1 MIAAKRLGW
10 NVRAIIGNVQFAIE
24 TNDCTVVAERRD
36 PRAWFEG
43 HGRLTPWDPLQ
54 KAYFNVYALWTFL
67 ASPFLLSLPGV
78 VPEEIK
84 PCAGTETIFPNMPD
98 RFNHACLTCEIMQP
112 MSRMKPIKN

>member
-1 MIAAKRLGW
+1 MAIANCPNETITAYFTRDVRIGSGMSSGSELDRDWIDDSVRHQFRIEAKRLGW

-54 KAYFNVYALWTFL
+54 RRISTVM
-67 ASPFLLSLPGV
+67 
-78 VPEEIK
+78 
-84 PCAGTETIFPNMPD
+84 PCGLI
-98 RFNHACLTCEIMQP
+98 
-112 MSRMKPIKN
+112 